1 MSEATT
7 NTTVAYGDESVR
19 MAGNPPFYMLGAS
32 LLAADSVPELERIY
46 QSLPGGPRKLHW
58 REMSRKKQRDSLG
71 VLAEIDSTD
80 IVVLAS
86 PLAGRK
92 QERARRKCLQ
102 ALLPNLE
109 GRGIERLVLESRRP
123 GSDKLDLDF
132 ISYARGSNLI
142 NSIRVEYEYGA
153 EEPRLWV
160 ADLLLG
166 AMGDYLTRTGEWKY
180 WESEWKALVRN
191 VERIDVGL

>member
-1 MSEATT
+1 MSDANTDTT
-7 NTTVAYGDESVR
+7 IAYGDESVR
-19 MAGNPPFYMLGAS
+19 MVGNPPFYMLGAS
-32 LLAADSVPELERIY
+32 LIIADSVPELERIY

-58 REMSRKKQRDSLG
+58 RDMSRKKQRDSLG
-71 VLAEIDSTD
+71 VLSEIDSTD
-80 IVVLAS
+80 IVVFAS

-123 GSDKLDLDF
+123 ASDKQDLDF
-132 ISYARGSNLI
+132 VSYAKGSKLI
-142 NSIRVEYEYGA
+142 SSIRIEHEYGTK
-153 EEPRLWV
+153 EPRLWV

-166 AMGDYLTRTGEWKY
+166 AMGDYLTQTGEWKY
-180 WESEWKALVRN
+180 WESEWKAISDN
-191 VERIDVGL
+191 VERIDVSL